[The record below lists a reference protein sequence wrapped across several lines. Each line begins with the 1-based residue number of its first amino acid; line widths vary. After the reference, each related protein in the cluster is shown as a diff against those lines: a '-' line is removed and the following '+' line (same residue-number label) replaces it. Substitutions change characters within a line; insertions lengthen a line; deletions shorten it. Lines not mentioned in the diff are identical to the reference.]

1 MDASCYSKNGQLKI
15 RLINVEIIIMKK
27 NYYSKISLLGMLII
41 SLIFNSCNDVKQV
54 EKVSESEIIESYVYL
69 LGRALAVRQEQ
80 TDLAENGI
88 DYNVIK
94 YNEAGKADFV
104 NPNLDVAY
112 MEAWFAMDENSAI
125 LLTIPEVKN
134 RYYTVQLMDGWG
146 EVITNINERNYPDHP
161 FGQYALVLENSTANI
176 PQGAIKVVMP
186 IKKIKML
193 ARVELQNT
201 WEKAVELQKQFKVE
215 VIGVPTIEPIINF
228 PTFTNKDLPDVA
240 VFDYCEELLKTQDS
254 KMVKNDSIQSISR
267 KVAAYVSQSE
277 SNSLEVKKIIQEKAV
292 PQFMSYAINNAGKLE
307 NNWLATIYAGEY
319 KGNYWTRT
327 AANFVGIWAN
337 SPQEVVY
344 FIASKD
350 NEDNA
355 LGSGKTYVL
364 KFDKDNL
371 PINSVSGFWSII
383 LVDFPN
389 YRVVANEL
397 ERYNFNNFSPLTFE
411 EDGGL
416 NIYISPTYNPEWPKS
431 NWLPSP
437 KEQAFNLTIRMY
449 VPKENVVNGD
459 WFPTGVEKME

>member
-1 MDASCYSKNGQLKI
+1 
-15 RLINVEIIIMKK
+15 MKK
-27 NYYSKISLLGMLII
+27 TITVISCAFLLLVV
-41 SLIFNSCNDVKQV
+41 SACNEVKK
-54 EKVSESEIIESYVYL
+54 ETAITESEIVESYVYL
-69 LGRALAVRQEQ
+69 LGRALAVRQER
-80 TDLAENGI
+80 TDLSEEGI
-88 DYNVIK
+88 EYNTIK

-125 LLTIPEVKN
+125 LLTIPKVEN

-146 EVITNINERNYPDHP
+146 EVITNINERNYPDQP
-161 FGQYALVLENSTANI
+161 FGQYALVLENSTATI
-176 PQGAIKVVMP
+176 PEGAVKVVMP
-186 IKKIKML
+186 TNKIKML

-201 WEKAVELQKQFKVE
+201 WDKAVELQKQFKVE
-215 VIGVPTIEPIINF
+215 VIGEPKIDPAPDF
-228 PTFTNKDLPDVA
+228 PMFSNKELPDVA
-240 VFDYCEELLKTQDS
+240 VFNHAEELLKTNDS

-277 SNSLEVKKIIQEKAV
+277 SNSLEVKKIIQEKAI

-307 NNWLATIYAGEY
+307 NNWLATIFAGEY
-319 KGNYWTRT
+319 NGNYWTRT

-337 SPQEVVY
+337 SPKEVVY

-350 NEDNA
+350 SEDNT
-355 LGSGKTYVL
+355 LGSGNTYIL
-364 KFDKDNL
+364 KFDKENL
-371 PINSVSGFWSII
+371 PINSVNGFWSII

-397 ERYNFNNFSPLTFE
+397 DRYNFNNYSPLNFT

-416 NIYISPTYNPEWPKS
+416 TLYISPAYNPEWPKS

-437 KEQAFNLTIRMY
+437 KEQDFNLTIRMY

-459 WFPTGVEKME
+459 WFPTIVEKI